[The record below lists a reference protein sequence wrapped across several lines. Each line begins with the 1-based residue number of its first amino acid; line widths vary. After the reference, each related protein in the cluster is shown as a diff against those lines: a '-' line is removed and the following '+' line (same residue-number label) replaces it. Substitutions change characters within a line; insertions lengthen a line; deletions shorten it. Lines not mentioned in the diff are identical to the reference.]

1 MNSIFL
7 SIGSNLGNRF
17 NNIKKCIKMIQAV
30 EGVNLISF
38 SRIYETKPMY
48 NLKQPEFLNLV
59 IKIKSSIKPDE
70 LLVILKKIESS
81 LGRDLSAPSNSPRI
95 IDIDILT
102 YGNLKINTKKLN
114 IPHKKIEDRLFV
126 LKPWTDI
133 EPNYKL
139 PQSNK
144 TISCL
149 MSNLD
154 IDMNIV
160 KLYSKSL

>member
-7 SIGSNLGNRF
+7 SIGSNLGSRF
-17 NNIKKCIKMIQAV
+17 NNIKKCIRKIEEV
-30 EGVNLISF
+30 EGITLISC

-48 NLKQPEFLNLV
+48 NLEQPEFLNLV
-59 IKIKSSIKPDE
+59 IKIKSSIKPNE
-70 LLVILKKIESS
+70 LLMIFKRIESF
-81 LGRDLSAPSNSPRI
+81 LGRDLNAPANSSRI

-102 YGNLKINTKKLN
+102 YGKLKIDTKNLN
-114 IPHKKIEDRLFV
+114 IPHKKIQDRLFV

-149 MSNLD
+149 ISSLD
-154 IDMNIV
+154 IDTNIV

>member
-1 MNSIFL
+1 MNNIFL

-17 NNIKKCIKMIQAV
+17 NNIKKCIKKIQGF
-30 EGVNLISF
+30 EGISLISY

-48 NLKQPEFLNLV
+48 NSKQPNFLNLV
-59 IKIKSSIKPDE
+59 IKIKSSINPNE
-70 LLVILKKIESS
+70 LLMIFKKIEFYI
-81 LGRDLSAPSNSPRI
+81 GRDLNTPINSPRV

-102 YGNLKINTKKLN
+102 YGNLKIDTKNLN
-114 IPHKKIEDRLFV
+114 IPHKKIQERLFV

-154 IDMNIV
+154 IDMDIV

>member
-17 NNIKKCIKMIQAV
+17 NNIKKCIKTIRTV

>member
-17 NNIKKCIKMIQAV
+17 NNIKKCIKTIQTV

-154 IDMNIV
+154 IDMDIV